1 MENGRARGRADR
13 WPRRRAAGGLGVVGC
28 AYELSETGAEMDAMR
43 LRLIGEVEARHG
55 ARIEVLADA
64 TTGER
69 MHVLDPRAS

>member
-1 MENGRARGRADR
+1 M
-13 WPRRRAAGGLGVVGC
+13 VGC

-69 MHVLDPRAS
+69 IHVLDPRAS